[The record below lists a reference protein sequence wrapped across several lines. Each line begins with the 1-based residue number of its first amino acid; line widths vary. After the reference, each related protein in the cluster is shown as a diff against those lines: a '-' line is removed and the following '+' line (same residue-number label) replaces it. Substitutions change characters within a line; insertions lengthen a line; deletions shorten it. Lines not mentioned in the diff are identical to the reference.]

1 MTPTDQMKVP
11 DLVDMLIVGGG
22 PAGTAAAFRAR
33 ELKINA
39 LLIDFDD
46 ILRRIRDY
54 PKDKMI
60 LPDFGGGDKMAFPAG
75 GECVAALQFEP
86 IDKDDMH
93 VSWKA
98 MHEKFGIPSI
108 IGLELTG
115 ATRNGD
121 VWEVATWNHRKKEA
135 GVIRAKHVVI
145 AIGRGV
151 PRRLDLSGNTE
162 GLMYRMDDPAKYCD
176 EPVLVIGGGT
186 SAAEAVLAISNSKI
200 AANDPSPVFWSFRGA
215 KLPLVSKA
223 LAEPFFEAFVG
234 NGNIRTLPDSEPV
247 GIVTGPDKKERLSLK
262 VDRRTPEGR
271 PPESTHYEFSK
282 HRCIACIGEDLPE
295 KLLKT
300 IGIEMIP
307 LGAAATSEAKK
318 MMAVS
323 PLLETVQ
330 KNIYLIGDLLSQSYL
345 EVDDFTA
352 PPETFRQ
359 VKHRG
364 NVKTSLRDGV
374 FVADVIKQKLDGKAQ
389 VNVEMKNAAPV
400 AAAVAHIS
408 KVVEAV
414 NAQAGEQALV
424 SEADATPATVSGGS
438 LVLMTQAGIE
448 AGEFNIKAEGST
460 TIGRINAD
468 VSFQQDTWLSDAHA
482 SISMKGGEYFLRDDG
497 SRTGTY
503 LKVRP
508 DHPMKV
514 ASGDLLRVGKQILV
528 IGESETGAPQVDHY
542 SSTGAHIGSHPVKG
556 TIVFGRSGGKS
567 NPDVLLDEND
577 STLSRFHMSIAAEKD
592 GLSANDFNSRNG
604 TYLKVDAERKLE
616 HGDVIRVG
624 TQLLEVHLREE
635 LPEKTGSSPVPVSV
649 VMQAVVLP
657 PPPPP
662 PAPAAAA
669 TGPFITFQKQ
679 GKSGPLEAGK
689 TILAW
694 ADENE
699 VEIDYECWAG
709 MCGCD
714 AIRIISGAEHLNP
727 VTEKE
732 IKTLKRK
739 GLEPGPCRLACM
751 CKASGPVVVDVA

>member
-1 MTPTDQMKVP
+1 MTPQTDSAAIP

-22 PAGTAAAFRAR
+22 PAGTAAAFRAH
-33 ELKINA
+33 ELGIKA

-98 MHEKFGIPSI
+98 LHEKFGIPSV
-108 IGLELTG
+108 IGIELTG

-121 VWEVATWNHRKKEA
+121 VWDVATWNHRKKEA
-135 GVIRAKHVVI
+135 GVIRAKHVVV

-151 PRRLDLSGNTE
+151 PRRLDLSGNAE

-186 SAAEAVLAISNSKI
+186 SAAEAVLAISESKI
-200 AANDPSPVFWSFRGA
+200 AAGDNSPVYWSFRGT
-215 KLPLVSKA
+215 KMPLVSKA

-234 NGNIRTLPDSEPV
+234 NGNIRTLPDSEPI
-247 GIVTGPDKKERLSLK
+247 GIVTGPDKKERLSIK
-262 VDRRTPEGR
+262 VDRRNIDGR
-271 PPESTHYEFSK
+271 PPETTHLEFSK

-300 IGIEMIP
+300 MGIEMIP

-318 MMAVS
+318 MMAVTS
-323 PLLETVQ
+323 LLETVQ
-330 KNIYLIGDLLSQSYL
+330 PNIYLIGDLLSQSYL
-345 EVDDFTA
+345 EVDDFSKGVEA
-352 PPETFRQ
+352 HRQ

-374 FVADVIKQKLDGKAQ
+374 FVADVIKQRLDGKS
-389 VNVEMKNAAPV
+389 VNVEIKDAAPA
-400 AAAVAHIS
+400 AAAVARMS
-408 KVVEAV
+408 KAIAAV
-414 NAQAGEQALV
+414 APQGEQALV
-424 SEADATPATVSGGS
+424 SQADQAASGGN
-438 LVLMTQAGIE
+438 LVLITQAGVE

-468 VSFQQDTWLSDAHA
+468 VAFEHDTWLSDAHA
-482 SISMKGGEYFLRDDG
+482 SISMQGANCYLRDDG

-508 DHPMKV
+508 DHPVKLEM
-514 ASGDLLRVGKQILV
+514 GDLIRVGGQILV
-528 IGESETGAPQVDHY
+528 IGEPEGGVPTVDHY
-542 SSTGAHIGSHPVKG
+542 SAKGEHRGTHKVKG
-556 TIVFGRSGGKS
+556 TLVFGRSGGQS
-567 NPDVLLDEND
+567 NPDVLLDESD

-592 GLSANDFNSRNG
+592 GLFANDFNSRNG
-604 TYLKVDAERKLE
+604 TYLKVEGQRKLE
-616 HGDVIRVG
+616 HGDVLRVG
-624 TQLLEVHLREE
+624 AQLLEVHLREE
-635 LPEKTGSSPVPVSV
+635 LPEKKGSAPVPVSV
-649 VMQAVVLP
+649 VIPAVVE
-657 PPPPP
+657 PP
-662 PAPAAAA
+662 PAPTPPPAAAA
-669 TGPFITFQKQ
+669 TGPHITFQGQ

-689 TILAW
+689 TILSW

-739 GLEPGPCRLACM
+739 GLEAGPCRLACM
-751 CKASGPVVVDVA
+751 CKASGPVVVEVA